1 MAKNKKVL
9 DKQWECRMV
18 KLSDIFPNDKN
29 PRTITKEKFERLKKK
44 IEEVGFHSPI
54 KVDNDGIILGG
65 NQRYHALVDMGLG
78 EFEVPVMYP
87 KFKLT
92 KKERQEIIITD
103 NVSDGEWNM
112 DMLADEFEQD
122 DLIDWGLD
130 LDWKSEPALDEDN
143 PEKEFDVNT
152 AKVKIIFR
160 YTDAK
165 EVIDAFLKEMKE
177 KYPEL
182 LYEVQIDD

>member
-1 MAKNKKVL
+1 MEKEW
-9 DKQWECRMV
+9 DCRKV
-18 KLSDIFPNDKN
+18 KLSEIIPNSKN
-29 PRTITKEKFERLKKK
+29 PRRITQEKFDRLKKK

-65 NQRYHALVDMGLG
+65 NQRYAALMAMGMG
-78 EFEVPVMYP
+78 ELEIPVMFP

-92 KKERQEIIITD
+92 EKERQEIIITD

-112 DMLADEFEQD
+112 DMLANEFEID
-122 DLIDWGLD
+122 DLQDWGLD
-130 LDWKSEPALDEDN
+130 LDWKDQKLEDEDTG
-143 PEKEFDVNT
+143 ETKEIDPQKC
-152 AKVKIIFR
+152 KVKLIFT
-160 YTDAK
+160 YTDSHDI
-165 EVIDAFLKEMKE
+165 IDKFIREMKE

>member
-1 MAKNKKVL
+1 MPKNKIE
-9 DKQWECRMV
+9 KQWECRKV
-18 KLSDIFPNDKN
+18 KLSEIFPNEKN
-29 PRTITKEKFERLKKK
+29 PRKISSEKFNRLKKK

-65 NQRYHALVDMGLG
+65 NQRYHALVDMGAGDL
-78 EFEVPVMYP
+78 EVPVMFP
-87 KFKLT
+87 LFKLT
-92 KKERQEIIITD
+92 EKERQEIIITD
-103 NVSDGEWNM
+103 NVSDGEWDM
-112 DMLADEFEQD
+112 DLLANEFEVD

-130 LDWKSEPALDEDN
+130 LDWKSEPAVNEDN
-143 PEKEFDVNT
+143 PEKEFDIST
-152 AKVKIIFR
+152 AKVKIMFK